1 MDKPLTIHYYSDI
14 LCVWAWVAERRN
26 QELLSQWE
34 NKIQFEHHYLDLFCD
49 TQKRIGEGWHKK
61 GGFDGFAKHVEQ
73 SATPYTEAAIHAD
86 IWSKIRPSTSANA
99 HLAIKAASIV
109 SNSKT
114 AESFAL
120 ALRQAF
126 FVHALDIGQLEVIYE
141 VAEDNALNKTE
152 IRECIRNGQ
161 AIAALFSDNKLA
173 LQQRIQGSPSW
184 IMNNGRQ
191 LLYGNVGYRVLQAN
205 VEELLKNP
213 QQEASWC

>member
-14 LCVWAWVAERRN
+14 LCIWAWIAERRN

-34 NKIQFEHHYLDLFCD
+34 NKIKFEHHYLDLFCD

-61 GGFDGFAKHVEQ
+61 GGFEAFAEHVKK
-73 SATPYTEAAIHAD
+73 SAEPYIDAAIHTD
-86 IWSKIRPSTSANA
+86 VWTKVRPSTSANA
-99 HLAIKAASIV
+99 HLAIKAAGIISDH
-109 SNSKT
+109 KT

-126 FVHALDIGQLEVIYE
+126 YVQALDIGQLEVIYE
-141 VAEDNALNKTE
+141 VAQHNNLDKKE
-152 IRECIRNGQ
+152 ISECIKNGQ

-184 IMNNGRQ
+184 VMNDGRQ

-205 VEELLKNP
+205 VEELLKKP